1 MNIVSAPPALRH
13 LGAAAV
19 GFSAVFMPA
28 QARAHETH
36 GAPALECLC
45 ETMPF
50 LDTAP
55 TWRAAPLAEAAEG
68 QPAASAESE
77 SEIDAQRRI
86 IAEQRALIER
96 QSGMIAVQAEQ
107 IAKLQ
112 QQVVTQQAQVD
123 RLSSFA
129 LAEAPLDIFR
139 GTGMGQNI
147 GGQGVGPGPA
157 LPGPGSDSVALPDAP
172 VGEAPPPGEPPEQ
185 RVAAVP
191 EGQGVLTRAG
201 ELFFEPSFEYTR
213 SSTNRLVFRGI
224 ELIPGIQIGLIE
236 ATDADRDTL
245 VGTASLRYG
254 ISDRLEA
261 EVRLPYLYRND
272 RIEVVQQRDEGIV
285 RQIALREDG
294 FGDAEFSLR
303 YQFNRPVGQK
313 PIFVGTLRV
322 KSDTGKGPFEIGYDE
337 FGVAT
342 GLATGSGFWAVQ
354 PGVNFLMPSDPAVIY
369 GGAAYLYHMPRDV
382 NKMVGEVLIGRVDP
396 GDAVSANIGFG
407 FALNPRFS
415 FSLGYRHNYIFPT
428 KTEIGDTHQKSNY
441 IHVGSLNFGM
451 SYRLTQRDVLNLGFE
466 IGVTE
471 DAPDVSITLRMP
483 FGGK

>member
-1 MNIVSAPPALRH
+1 MSIVSAPPALRH

-28 QARAHETH
+28 QARAHEAH

-45 ETMPF
+45 ETLPF

-55 TWRAAPLAEAAEG
+55 TWRAAPLAPAEAAEG
-68 QPAASAESE
+68 QPAASAE

-86 IAEQRALIER
+86 IAEQRALIDR
-96 QSGMIAVQAEQ
+96 QSGMIAEQGEQ

-139 GTGMGQNI
+139 GTGMGGI

-322 KSDTGKGPFEIGYDE
+322 KSDTGKGPFEVGYDE

-369 GGAAYLYHMPRDV
+369 GGAAYLYHIPRDV